1 MRVAVVGAGAWGTVF
16 AGLLRAQDHDVR
28 LLGYEREE
36 ADFDGVDL
44 VVVAVPSRSF
54 AAVVESL
61 PGDAPILSLTKG
73 LDPGTGDRLSLRVQG
88 RSFAVLSGPNFAEE
102 IAKRLPAAA
111 VVASEDEEL
120 AVRLQHAINSSS
132 FRVYVNNDP
141 AGVELAAAAKN
152 VIALAAGAIDGL
164 ALGDNAKAAVITL
177 GLADMRRLGV
187 ATGAKAETFA
197 GLAGTGDL
205 LATCWS
211 RLSRNRR
218 AGALMA
224 RGATPQDAVRKLH
237 TVEGLTTAPVL
248 YELSR
253 RLGIE
258 LPITHGIA
266 DALAGRPIG
275 HVIAEFMRRPP
286 SGE

>member
-1 MRVAVVGAGAWGTVF
+1 LTIAVVGAGAWGTVF
-16 AGLLRAQDHDVR
+16 AGLLRDRGHDVR
-28 LLGYEREE
+28 LLDRNRED
-36 ADFDGVDL
+36 ADFGGAEL
-44 VVVAVPSRSF
+44 IVVAVPSGSF
-54 AAVVESL
+54 AEVVESL
-61 PGDAPILSLTKG
+61 PDGAPILSLTKG
-73 LDPGTGDRLSLRVQG
+73 LDPQTGDRLSLRVAG
-88 RSFAVLSGPNFAEE
+88 RPFAVLSGPNFADE
-102 IAKRLPAAA
+102 IGRGLPAAA
-111 VVASEDEEL
+111 VVASEKVDL
-120 AVRLQHAINSSS
+120 AVELQHAINSSS

-164 ALGDNAKAAVITL
+164 GLGDNAKAALITL

-187 ATGAKAETFA
+187 ATGARAETFA

-248 YELSR
+248 YELSH

-266 DALAGRPIG
+266 DALAGRPIAD
-275 HVIAEFMRRPP
+275 VIADFMRRPP
-286 SGE
+286 TGE